1 MRAERSVRSRLLV
14 WLLAPLGLVLA
25 AAAVLAYRTAL
36 GIATDAYDRS
46 LLDPALA
53 IAQEVKEVGQA
64 GVALNMSPEALEA
77 LRVDTSDRLFFSVNQ
92 RGRLILGTD
101 ALPPPPAEPE
111 VGTPVFYDTV
121 YQGEPVRVAA
131 IAVASP
137 SGPVMVQAAETLVK
151 RRRLV
156 QHVLAAYGVLG
167 TVIIAVALAAVWI
180 GVARGLAPLEELRGE
195 LATRSHRDLRPV
207 AEQQAPEE
215 VRPLVRELN
224 ELLHRLAVSMELQQQ
239 FVADAAHQ
247 LRTPLAALQAQVE
260 AARGE
265 PLSPALARTVEQLH
279 AATKR
284 AAHLSRQLLMLA
296 AVDPSAERPYTP
308 QRADLGE
315 LLQRDLSDWIARADT
330 RRIDLGFEF
339 AQAPVQGEPE
349 LIVEAASNLLDN
361 ALTYTPQGGV
371 VTLRTGR
378 RDGACYF
385 EVEDDGPGIPEP
397 ERAHVFERFHRVKGT
412 QGPGA
417 GLGLAIVREIANRH
431 GASVALGAG
440 AGGRGTRVSLSFPA
454 V

>member
-1 MRAERSVRSRLLV
+1 MRAERSVRGRLLV
-14 WLLAPLGLVLA
+14 WLLAPLALVLA

-36 GIATDAYDRS
+36 GVATDAYDRS

-53 IAQEVKEVGQA
+53 MAQALKFTRS
-64 GVALNMSPEALEA
+64 GVSLDMSPEALEA
-77 LRVDTSDRLFFSVNQ
+77 LRVDTSDRLFFSVSQ
-92 RGRLILGTD
+92 HGQPIAGPDT
-101 ALPPPPAEPE
+101 LPPPPAVPAI
-111 VGTPVFYDTV
+111 GTPVFYDTV

-131 IAVASP
+131 IAVEAP
-137 SGPVMVQAAETLVK
+137 AGPVMVQAAETLVK
-151 RRRLV
+151 RNRLIE
-156 QHVLAAYGVLG
+156 HVLAAYGVLG
-167 TVIIAVALAAVWI
+167 TAIIAVGLAAVWI
-180 GVARGLAPLEELRGE
+180 GVARGLGPLEKLRGE

-207 AEQQAPEE
+207 PEQEAPEE
-215 VRPLVRELN
+215 VRPLVHELN

-265 PLSPALARTVEQLH
+265 ALSPALARTVEQLH

-284 AAHLSRQLLMLA
+284 AAHLSRQLLTLA

-330 RRIDLGFEF
+330 RRIDLGFEL
-339 AQAPVQGEPE
+339 AAAPVQGEPE
-349 LIVEAASNLLDN
+349 LLVEAASNLLDN

-378 RDGACYF
+378 RDGMCYV

-412 QGPGA
+412 SGPGA
-417 GLGLAIVREIANRH
+417 GLGLAIVREIAHRH
-431 GASVALGAG
+431 GAAVELGSG
-440 AGGRGTRVSLSFPA
+440 ADGRGTRVSLSFPPA
-454 V
+454 

>member
-1 MRAERSVRSRLLV
+1 MRTERSVRSRLLI

-25 AAAVLAYRTAL
+25 AAAVLAYSTAL
-36 GIATDAYDRS
+36 GLATDAYDRS

-53 IAQEVKEVGQA
+53 MAQALKVTDS
-64 GVALNMSPEALEA
+64 GVALDMSREALEA
-77 LRVDTSDRLFFSVNQ
+77 LRVDTSDRLFFSVSQ
-92 RGRLILGTD
+92 GRRLIVGPDT
-101 ALPPPPAEPE
+101 LPPPPAQPA
-111 VGTPVFYDTV
+111 VGTPVFYDTD
-121 YQGEPVRVAA
+121 YHGEPVRVAA
-131 IAVASP
+131 IAVDSP
-137 SGPVMVQAAETLVK
+137 AGPVVVQAAETLVK
-151 RRRLV
+151 RNRLV

-180 GVARGLAPLEELRGE
+180 GVARGLAPLKELRGE

-279 AATKR
+279 AATRR
-284 AAHLSRQLLMLA
+284 AAHLSRQLLTLA
-296 AVDPSAERPYTP
+296 AVDPSAERPYSP

-315 LLQRDLSDWIARADT
+315 LLQRDVSDWLARADT

-339 AQAPVQGEPE
+339 AAAPVQGEPE

-378 RDGACYF
+378 RDGVCYL
-385 EVEDDGPGIPEP
+385 EVEDDGPGIPEA

-412 QGPGA
+412 PGQGA
-417 GLGLAIVREIANRH
+417 GLGLAIVREIAHRH

-440 AGGRGTRVSLSFPA
+440 AGGRGARVSLSFPA
-454 V
+454 L

>member
-1 MRAERSVRSRLLV
+1 
-14 WLLAPLGLVLA
+14 LAPLALVLA

-36 GIATDAYDRS
+36 GLATDAYDRS

-53 IAQEVKEVGQA
+53 MAQALKVTPS
-64 GVALNMSPEALEA
+64 GVALDMSKEALEA
-77 LRVDTSDRLFFSVNQ
+77 LRVDTSDRLYFSVSQ
-92 RGRLILGTD
+92 HGQAIVGPDT
-101 ALPPPPAEPE
+101 LPPPPAQPA
-111 VGTPVFYDTV
+111 VGTPVFYDTD
-121 YQGEPVRVAA
+121 YHGEPVRVAA
-131 IAVASP
+131 IAVDSP
-137 SGPVMVQAAETLVK
+137 AGPVVVQAAETLVK
-151 RRRLV
+151 RNRLV

-180 GVARGLAPLEELRGE
+180 GVARGLAPLKELRGE

-279 AATKR
+279 AATRR
-284 AAHLSRQLLMLA
+284 AAHLSRQLLTLA
-296 AVDPSAERPYTP
+296 AVDPSAERPYSP

-315 LLQRDLSDWIARADT
+315 LLQRDVSDWLARADT

-339 AQAPVQGEPE
+339 AAAPVQGEPE

-378 RDGACYF
+378 RDGVCYL
-385 EVEDDGPGIPEP
+385 EVEDDGPGIPEA

-412 QGPGA
+412 PGQGA
-417 GLGLAIVREIANRH
+417 GLGLAIVREIAHRH
-431 GASVALGAG
+431 GASVALGVG
-440 AGGRGTRVSLSFPA
+440 AGGRGARVSLSFPA